1 MRRKNKLIA
10 ASIALCLSVGFSFAA
25 VACGGS
31 YKMTD
36 FVVNTATVDLEYEV
50 GETVDFSTLEMYATY
65 SDSSKEDVEVSAVR
79 FYLDGVDITDN
90 LSKITET
97 AGTKVV
103 TVKYE
108 TEHGTSEKKITVTVT
123 AKEEPGP
130 DVPELIEVDSYNKPA
145 FLADYEASLVN
156 ATNDSTASNFE
167 SVFFKNEND
176 YYVVGDDNAFK
187 FIPEASSYGIVDGEL
202 QMNVL
207 SNFVADT
214 SAWILV
220 DGEYV
225 GLEKRATEDSAVYEY
240 YYDSNR
246 YMTENAEK
254 NEYTFS
260 ESALDSVLKIS
271 VIPDADVYAYDN
283 SVEAIG
289 IEFKVVDGFNIYNE
303 KELCVLDNSGRTI
316 WDGMKGELGLT
327 GVNPNAVVLHQNTLL
342 TEEAVPDALKYT
354 LPDDY
359 NVVYKDVATG
369 KTGAPEEFGLS
380 RTYLWNSYLGDI
392 YALYEHTV
400 AAGQDFAFYGN
411 YFELDM
417 SKLPLV
423 AAFDPTGVSGDSTAY
438 YGNDFSNT
446 TFLHISGQES
456 SVGEEDEN
464 FSFFNLAVR
473 GNAKAEQLIID
484 DSTEGTQGDKL
495 VYGGGIILTKVRY
508 MQAEYDNVR
517 TYTCFISMFAETN
530 SVVNYNHTKCYDSFQ
545 NAIYVWSKAD
555 VTVTNSYFK
564 RAGGPLIIMNHV
576 DPEKENPEERI
587 PQLYI
592 DENSEVEAY
601 LAGSEVWFGVVGAT
615 SVVDEIKAMDAIFNP
630 MGKTILKD
638 GKLNIIA
645 LVMRDATNADAAK
658 NQVETQGKV
667 VIQDAAYL
675 DRMNDSEFGLAL
687 KQILPTGAPAFNVGT
702 NLMYYNPYIENP
714 VQFVNCDYTA
724 FADPAAEYITLNI
737 GGISI
742 ILGYN
747 NLTA

>member
-10 ASIALCLSVGFSFAA
+10 ASIALCLSVGFSVAA

-79 FYLDGVDITDN
+79 FYLDGVDITAN

-103 TVKYE
+103 VVKYE
-108 TEHGTSEKKITVTVT
+108 TEHGSSEKKLTVIVNEG
-123 AKEEPGP
+123 KVEQP
-130 DVPELIEVDSYNKPA
+130 DEPELIEINSYNKPT
-145 FLADYEASLVN
+145 FLADYEAARAN

-176 YYVVGDDNAFK
+176 YYIVGDDNAFK
-187 FIPEASSYGIVDGEL
+187 FIPEASCYGIVDGEL

-214 SAWILV
+214 TAWIAV
-220 DGEYV
+220 DGNYV
-225 GLEKRATEDSAVYEY
+225 ELEKRATEDNAIYEY
-240 YYDSNR
+240 YYESNR
-246 YMTENAEK
+246 YMTENSEK

-260 ESALDSVLKIS
+260 ESALNSVLKIS
-271 VIPDADVYAYDN
+271 VIPDADVYAYDD

-289 IEFKVVDGFNIYNE
+289 IEFKVVDGYNIYSE
-303 KELCVLDNSGRTI
+303 KELCILDNSERTI

-327 GVNPNAVVLHQNTLL
+327 GVSTNAVVLHQNTLL
-342 TEEAVPDALKYT
+342 TEEAIPDALKYT

-359 NVVYKDVATG
+359 KVVYKDVASG

-392 YALYEHTV
+392 YAIYEHTI
-400 AAGQDFAFYGN
+400 AEGEDFAFYGN

-446 TFLHISGQES
+446 TFLHITGQEAT
-456 SVGEEDEN
+456 VEDADEN

-473 GNAKAEQLIID
+473 GNAKAEQLVID
-484 DSTEGTQGDKL
+484 DATEGTQGEKL
-495 VYGGGIILTKVRY
+495 VYGGGIILTKIRHTKA
-508 MQAEYDNVR
+508 QYDNVR
-517 TYTCFISMFAETN
+517 TYTCFISLFADPN

-545 NAIYVWSKAD
+545 NAIYIWSKAD

-564 RAGGPLIIMNHV
+564 RAGGPLIIMNHE

-592 DENSEVEAY
+592 DENSEVESY

-615 SVVDEIKAMDAIFNP
+615 SVVDEIKAMDALFNP
-630 MGKTILKD
+630 LGKTILKD

-645 LVMRDATNADAAK
+645 LVMRDATDASAAL

-675 DRMNDSEFGLAL
+675 DRMNDSDFAVMM
-687 KQILPTGAPAFNVGT
+687 KQILATGAPAFNVGT
-702 NLMYYNPYIENP
+702 NLMYYNPYIANP
-714 VQFVNCDYTA
+714 VVFVNCDYTA
-724 FADPAAEYITLNI
+724 FANPAAEYITLNL

-747 NLTA
+747 NLAA